1 MRTTLF
7 RRLTLG
13 VAGLMA
19 LGIGLAITFTPQ
31 GFYAGYGIEIGNDPT
46 MLSELRAPGAN
57 LAVLGALIF
66 AGVFRS
72 DLMRLSAALGT
83 VVFLAF
89 AFGRLIGI
97 VLDGMPA
104 EGIVTA
110 LAIELVAGALCLL
123 SLRGT
128 MNHSLPVT
136 LS

>member
-1 MRTTLF
+1 
-7 RRLTLG
+7 
-13 VAGLMA
+13 A
-19 LGIGLAITFTPQ
+19 LHGTSSFVRSKAENPSPQWPRSWGEGQQ
-31 GFYAGYGIEIGNDPT
+31 GFYAGYGIEIGNHPT

-57 LAVLGALIF
+57 LATLGALIF
-66 AGVFRS
+66 TGVFRS

-89 AFGRLIGI
+89 AFGRLMGI

-128 MNHSLPVT
+128 MSHGLPAT